1 MAVVTALAVC
11 LALLTGALTL
21 VGLSI
26 APKPVAIA
34 IVAAHAVSRFVA
46 VRLTRAIL
54 AARAAFE
61 TLGTSDG
68 GGFAGVRSAL
78 VDDGGSSTGTL
89 PVAGARGPHT
99 LLVLAG
105 SG

>member
-46 VRLTRAIL
+46 VRLARAIRT
-54 AARAAFE
+54 ACAVFE
-61 TLGTSDG
+61 TLGASDG
-68 GGFAGVRSAL
+68 TGIAGVRPAL

-89 PVAGARGPHT
+89 PIAGARGPHA
-99 LLVLAG
+99 LLVL
-105 SG
+105 